1 MKQKRCTEL
10 QIPHSNSQRLEH
22 IKQYRR
28 MITHRASLSV
38 YFTTKRRWWF
48 ESSDRSNGQT
58 RPIRKFSNRPITV
71 QSNRI
76 GTADSNSN
84 RISKLRRFLVN
95 ISLTITV
102 INRNWMIYSPCRA
115 SLHSTLCI
123 SQQYKLVSLKHDG
136 TDGTAIDGEDGTA
149 SIRV

>member
-10 QIPHSNSQRLEH
+10 QIPHSNSQRLKH

-28 MITHRASLSV
+28 MITHRASESV

-71 QSNRI
+71 QSSRI

-84 RISKLRRFLVN
+84 RISKLRR
-95 ISLTITV
+95 IITV